1 MRLVCIMLSAG
12 MKTLRC
18 RAEWSQLLLLPCCPT
33 SEMKGCCSNP
43 QFTLILLRVDF
54 RAFTYN
60 CNVKFCLMPATCII
74 LLLWVSPVET
84 TGWTLIYTK
93 PKQAAAL
100 LLLCSGKP
108 RQHTGRN
115 VICHQHLHSCFLRC
129 CRSRCCTAT
138 MKISGKAEGFRQV
151 FSAVIEVW
159 FSWCSNGLSSFPCI
173 SRVSLLC
180 NKRQLKLIPRVWGFF
195 LYPGNLVRKDYSEIL
210 PIGCCLVETI
220 TVGEG
225 NSIGLKLAG
234 IRKSSIWTSRIYKV
248 MELRSHEMFT

>member
-1 MRLVCIMLSAG
+1 M
-12 MKTLRC
+12 
-18 RAEWSQLLLLPCCPT
+18 
-33 SEMKGCCSNP
+33 
-43 QFTLILLRVDF
+43 
-54 RAFTYN
+54 
-60 CNVKFCLMPATCII
+60 
-74 LLLWVSPVET
+74 
-84 TGWTLIYTK
+84 
-93 PKQAAAL
+93 AL

-129 CRSRCCTAT
+129 CRSWCCTAT

-220 TVGEG
+220 TVGDG
-225 NSIGLKLAG
+225 NSIGLKLAYG
-234 IRKSSIWTSRIYKV
+234 HLESIKWWSWGAMKRSRSFWVDGLEFRFCSIKLSWNLAAVSSWCFNREIS
-248 MELRSHEMFT
+248 S